1 MKLSDMENFDPDTPL
16 EKLRWAR
23 EEMQRNFHQP
33 MSARAM
39 HVCTSC
45 SELWDTAE
53 DGGGDYRWVVY
64 HVSREH
70 STAAVGFHFGVP
82 RTILFFWV
90 YQKQLH
96 QQQACTLLYKHTNR
110 AHNLHGRVDKRKGKH
125 ENENIKHYK

>member
-1 MKLSDMENFDPDTPL
+1 MKRSDLENFDPDTPL

-23 EEMQRNFHQP
+23 EEMQRNFQQP

-39 HVCTSC
+39 RVCTSC
-45 SELWDTAE
+45 SERWDTAE

-82 RTILFFWV
+82 RTILFFLGV
-90 YQKQLH
+90 SKTAPSAASMYT
-96 QQQACTLLYKHTNR
+96 A
-110 AHNLHGRVDKRKGKH
+110 V
-125 ENENIKHYK
+125 